1 MIPTPDTVDAAWLTE
16 QLQANGFNSSV
27 TSFTQERVGTGQLG
41 MCIRYTLQTTGDD
54 APASLIGKFPSPDP
68 LSSATGVQ
76 LRNYIKEVCF
86 YREMQHRISINTP
99 RCYYADIIDEGPHFM
114 LLLEDLSP
122 AVQGDQL
129 AGCNAEIAN
138 AAVMELVG
146 LHAPLWQDASLREK
160 GFLAAQ
166 PGEGGSLKPL
176 YMSLFP
182 GFVDRYGEH
191 LNKDQVQILETLG
204 EHVDH
209 YQRVASTTVF
219 SPIHIDYRLDNI
231 MIDSQYDSPR
241 IIVVDWQ
248 SITLGSPLTDVGYFI
263 GAGMLP
269 EERRQ
274 SDTEIVRN
282 YYDGL
287 IAAGVSDYSFE
298 QCWQDYRLS
307 SFAGFTVTVVASMLV
322 QRTDRGDDMFTV
334 MAQRHSQHALDLDAA
349 ELIVDHQT

>member
-1 MIPTPDTVDAAWLTE
+1 M
-16 QLQANGFNSSV
+16 
-27 TSFTQERVGTGQLG
+27 
-41 MCIRYTLQTTGDD
+41 
-54 APASLIGKFPSPDP
+54 
-68 LSSATGVQ
+68 
-76 LRNYIKEVCF
+76 
-86 YREMQHRISINTP
+86 
-99 RCYYADIIDEGPHFM
+99 
-114 LLLEDLSP
+114 
-122 AVQGDQL
+122 
-129 AGCNAEIAN
+129 
-138 AAVMELVG
+138 
-146 LHAPLWQDASLREK
+146 
-160 GFLAAQ
+160 
-166 PGEGGSLKPL
+166 
-176 YMSLFP
+176 
-182 GFVDRYGEH
+182 
-191 LNKDQVQILETLG
+191 
-204 EHVDH
+204 
-209 YQRVASTTVF
+209 
-219 SPIHIDYRLDNI
+219 
-231 MIDSQYDSPR
+231 
-241 IIVVDWQ
+241 VDWQ